1 MGKCNTTNLIKFPI
15 QVPVNNL
22 HFMNMP
28 VRTRKT
34 MPHNAHH
41 TWTLHSV
48 YRAGLKY
55 FTFIQIT
62 VEFTKCLYPPPN
74 ESQHLMS
81 DLHIPKS
88 ND

>member
-1 MGKCNTTNLIKFPI
+1 
-15 QVPVNNL
+15 
-22 HFMNMP
+22 
-28 VRTRKT
+28 